1 MKRKQTQAGA
11 TLVVSMIM
19 LIVLTLLVVSAI
31 RSSTTNL
38 RIAGNMQVQGE
49 VTAAAQ
55 QAVEQVLDSDF
66 TATSNAQAI
75 TVSMGAVSY
84 TVNVTKPT
92 CSNTEPV
99 ARDEL
104 KKTDANDQLC
114 FGDGDLLPVLD
125 SDGKQI
131 VTAAKCNKQVWE
143 VQADVTDSNSGAK
156 TSVVQGIAKRTYL
169 PTDC

>member
-1 MKRKQTQAGA
+1 MQAGA

-19 LIVLTLLVVSAI
+19 LLILTLLVVSAI

-49 VTAAAQ
+49 VAAAAQ
-55 QAVEQVLDSDF
+55 QAVEQVIDGDF
-66 TATSNAQAI
+66 TTVPSEQNI
-75 TVSMGAVSY
+75 PVSMGVADY

-99 ARDEL
+99 ALDEL
-104 KKTDANDQLC
+104 KKDDANDQLC
-114 FGDGDLLPVLD
+114 FGDSDPLPVVD
-125 SDGKQI
+125 SSGKQI
-131 VTAAKCNKQVWE
+131 TTPSKCNKQVWE
-143 VQADVTDSNSGAK
+143 VRASVTDSNTGAN
-156 TSVVQGIAKRTYL
+156 TSVVQGVAKRTYV

>member
-1 MKRKQTQAGA
+1 MIMKKTQSGA
-11 TLVVSMIM
+11 TLIVSMIM
-19 LIVLTLLVVSAI
+19 LIILTLLVVSAI

-49 VTAAAQ
+49 ISAAAQ
-55 QAVEQVLDSDF
+55 QAVEQVIDGDF
-66 TATSNAQAI
+66 TSVTAAQDI
-75 TVSMGAVSY
+75 TVTMGNVDY

-99 ARDEL
+99 ALDEL
-104 KKTDANDQLC
+104 KQTDAADQLC
-114 FGDGDLLPVLD
+114 FNSNSPLPVIG

-131 VTAAKCNKQVWE
+131 SPPSACNKQVWE
-143 VQADVTDSNSGAK
+143 VQANVTDPNTGAK
-156 TSVVQGIAKRTYL
+156 TSVVQGVAKRTYL